1 MKKVFAFVIM
11 TLSLYCFAQNDANEI
26 IEQFK
31 QKFLK
36 YDSITSMKATY
47 KTTFYNEETT
57 YSSTIKIISRGQK
70 IKTEITSDSDEFK
83 EVQQLSTTI
92 IKDGNNIYLI
102 NPITGKVK
110 IKDEDKNN
118 YLQDKGTQFWKL
130 NFDDYVYNGIQEI
143 NKTQTYL
150 FSKKDD
156 KNSKIFID
164 KKNLFVVQQQEIS
177 KSDTLLLSFENY
189 KKIQSD
195 YFIPHTIILKI
206 NGKKIMLME
215 LKNIIIN
222 PKVDDSEFEVK
233 EDKSIDIQEL
243 MKNLGQ

>member
-1 MKKVFAFVIM
+1 MKKVFAIVIM
-11 TLSLYCFAQNDANEI
+11 ILSLYCFAQNDADEI

-31 QKFLK
+31 GKFLK

-57 YSSTIKIISRGQK
+57 YSATIKIISRGQK
-70 IKTEITSDSDEFK
+70 IKTEITSDSDEFN

-92 IKDGNNIYLI
+92 IKDGNDIYLI
-102 NPITGKVK
+102 NPITGKIK
-110 IKDEDKNN
+110 IKDDEKNN
-118 YLQDKGTQFWKL
+118 YLQDKGTQYWKF
-130 NFDDYVYNGIQEI
+130 NFDDYVYDGIREI

-177 KSDTLLLSFENY
+177 DSDTILITFENY

-195 YFIPHTIILKI
+195 YSMPHTIILKI

-215 LKNIIIN
+215 LKNIVIN
-222 PKVDDSEFEVK
+222 PKIDDSEFEVK
-233 EDKSIDIQEL
+233 EEKSIDLQEL